1 MPETSRSSE
10 ALSKRLIELTSDL
23 VLIPSTRERPDEV
36 ARCMEFVVQH
46 LELPEAITVR
56 RFLTPRDCRARRNAA
71 GAP

>member
-1 MPETSRSSE
+1 MPETSWSSV
-10 ALSKRLIELTSDL
+10 ALSKRLIELTRDL

-56 RFLTPRDCRARRNAA
+56 RFEEGGVA
-71 GAP
+71 